1 MIKSILTIAL
11 GTLALAVASPA
22 FAGYPTTYA
31 AQGGRGVASRDVA
44 LHFVAYKQGD
54 DTRLTALR
62 TPSGALVRSVTL
74 TGAFGVPMLGN
85 HSIALGMFRDG
96 TTFVLQSVA
105 AGPETTF
112 QLVGTDDLAV
122 RDTITLRGAFAF
134 DALSPDGGRLYLVQ
148 HRSEEDFEHYV
159 VRAYDLRAGAL
170 LAGRVADKAQRSWL
184 MHGFPTSRVE
194 TANGRWVYTLYSN
207 PSGFPFVHA
216 LDTVRG
222 VAHCVGVGWK
232 GSQDRLFD
240 YRLAVQGNRLLVLRN
255 DRSVYRV
262 IDRTTWAVRRP

>member
-31 AQGGRGVASRDVA
+31 AQGGRGVASRDGA

-105 AGPETTF
+105 AGAETTF

-134 DALSPDGGRLYLVQ
+134 DALSPDGSMLYLIQ
-148 HRSEEDFEHYV
+148 HRAADDQQHYV
-159 VRAYDLRAGAL
+159 VRAYDLQRKTLLPGRIADRAQ
-170 LAGRVADKAQRSWL
+170 KSWV
-184 MHGFPTSRVE
+184 MQGWPSARAE
-194 TANGRWVYTLYSN
+194 TANGRWVYTLYAN
-207 PSGFPFVHA
+207 PGGFPFVHA

-222 VAHCVGVGWK
+222 VAHCVGIAWRGEQ
-232 GSQDRLFD
+232 GPLFD
-240 YRLAVQGNRLLVLRN
+240 YRLHVRGNRLLVQRHDGSL
-255 DRSVYRV
+255 YRA
-262 IDRTTWAVRRP
+262 INRTTWAVRAR